1 MGEETFSRNHT
12 IDTSHQ
18 PIFVSHSN
26 LKNKRPIGATTTPMK
41 LKVATTMIMNIKHS
55 FNKTR
60 PQINVVTFCGISTDS
75 ERRVRSSN
83 YGLFSNFDLRLNHKT
98 IPRLLA
104 ELL

>member
-18 PIFVSHSN
+18 PIFVSHTN

-41 LKVATTMIMNIKHS
+41 LKVATTMIMSIKHS

-60 PQINVVTFCGISTDS
+60 PQINVVTFVAFLPTASDAFV
-75 ERRVRSSN
+75 RRIMG
-83 YGLFSNFDLRLNHKT
+83 YFPTL
-98 IPRLLA
+98 I
-104 ELL
+104 

>member
-1 MGEETFSRNHT
+1 
-12 IDTSHQ
+12 
-18 PIFVSHSN
+18 
-26 LKNKRPIGATTTPMK
+26 MK

-104 ELL
+104 ELLWFSLKNELNGKAMLLSYVID